1 MKEFNPAQ
9 AIFAIKNTEHDR
21 GVNISISDSAT
32 FYFPTAQ
39 EMEDTFHGKVE
50 AYLYSRHLN
59 STNVAL
65 GKALAAMENA
75 EAAIVTGSGMAAITT
90 ALLHF
95 CNTGDHIVASN
106 TVYGGTFAFMKN
118 WLKKINIEV
127 TFVNIDNPD
136 EVKAAIK
143 PNTKVVY
150 TEAMANPLLT
160 IADLPAL
167 AEIAHANNAKL
178 LVDNTFTP
186 MIFSPKNLGADV
198 VIYSLTKFVN
208 GKNDMVGG
216 AIIGTEEEIMG
227 MLDLNDGTAMLLGP
241 VMDSLRSSMILKNL
255 YTLHI
260 RMQKHSEN
268 AMYLAKKF
276 KTAGV
281 NICYP
286 GLETDR
292 NHELMTK
299 LMNPKYGYG
308 GMLALDFGTY
318 EKGAEFLRILQEKGV
333 GFLAVSLGYFKT
345 LFSNSGHST
354 SSEMPEDIQKEI
366 GLKEGLTRFSVGLDD
381 DIEATWKLIE
391 ETLKEISV
399 I

>member
-167 AEIAHANNAKL
+167 A
-178 LVDNTFTP
+178 
-186 MIFSPKNLGADV
+186 
-198 VIYSLTKFVN
+198 
-208 GKNDMVGG
+208 
-216 AIIGTEEEIMG
+216 
-227 MLDLNDGTAMLLGP
+227 
-241 VMDSLRSSMILKNL
+241 
-255 YTLHI
+255 
-260 RMQKHSEN
+260 
-268 AMYLAKKF
+268 
-276 KTAGV
+276 
-281 NICYP
+281 
-286 GLETDR
+286 
-292 NHELMTK
+292 
-299 LMNPKYGYG
+299 
-308 GMLALDFGTY
+308 
-318 EKGAEFLRILQEKGV
+318 
-333 GFLAVSLGYFKT
+333 
-345 LFSNSGHST
+345 
-354 SSEMPEDIQKEI
+354 
-366 GLKEGLTRFSVGLDD
+366 
-381 DIEATWKLIE
+381 
-391 ETLKEISV
+391 
-399 I
+399 